1 MSSAVIST
9 KDPVATALL
18 YSIGVGQLLRGSPPV
33 TRRGKRAGLTIL
45 WAVYLLI
52 DCSVTW

>member
-9 KDPVATALL
+9 KDPVATALR
-18 YSIGVGQLLRGSPPV
+18 YSIGVGQSLRGLPHV
-33 TRRGKRAGLTIL
+33 ARRGKRAGLTIL